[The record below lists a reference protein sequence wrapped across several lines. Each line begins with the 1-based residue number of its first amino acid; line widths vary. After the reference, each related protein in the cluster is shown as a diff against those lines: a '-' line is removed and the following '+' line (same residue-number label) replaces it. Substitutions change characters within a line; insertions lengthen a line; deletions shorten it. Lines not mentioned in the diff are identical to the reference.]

1 MVTDVA
7 VSSPSIFTLNG
18 ALPNV
23 ACPNCIPSPESAI
36 NTLLPLPNVN
46 FSFAV
51 SNSNL
56 LAVKTVP
63 VNANPPIEPDLNT
76 ALPLSSILADA
87 FPTFAAVPAIV
98 AGVNIELAATEPCIV
113 TSLVITPPSNK
124 KFEPVIVPFDFNTN
138 PLELISV
145 SSKKKPPIEPD
156 LNTALPLSSILA
168 DAFPTLVATPA
179 IVAGVSMEL
188 AATEPC
194 IVTSLVIVPP
204 LNSISEPV
212 ICPFDCMCKL
222 LELTSMFPFEP
233 LTNCPSPPK
242 KKSSV

>member
-1 MVTDVA
+1 M
-7 VSSPSIFTLNG
+7 
-18 ALPNV
+18 
-23 ACPNCIPSPESAI
+23 
-36 NTLLPLPNVN
+36 
-46 FSFAV
+46 
-51 SNSNL
+51 
-56 LAVKTVP
+56 
-63 VNANPPIEPDLNT
+63 
-76 ALPLSSILADA
+76 
-87 FPTFAAVPAIV
+87 
-98 AGVNIELAATEPCIV
+98 
-113 TSLVITPPSNK
+113 
-124 KFEPVIVPFDFNTN
+124 IVPFDFNTN

-168 DAFPTLVATPA
+168 DAFPTLDAAPA

-212 ICPFDCMCKL
+212 ICPFDCMCRL
-222 LELTSMFPFEP
+222 LELISMFPFEP